1 MSAMRFGVGQS
12 VTRKEDDP
20 LLRGNGRYVADVA
33 PRGTLHAVVVRSPN
47 AHARFRID
55 AGKARTIPGVHLV
68 LTGAE
73 IAEFGLLPC
82 PVGFPGAKLDVPP
95 YPILARDEV
104 RHVGDAVAFVVADTL
119 ERAKDAAEAI
129 AIAWEPLPH
138 VIGVAEALKPGAPL
152 VWPRQGGNTVFDV
165 PVGDKTATE
174 RAFADAAKVVS
185 VTLVNQRLVT
195 NYLDTRGVVAEYD
208 AAAELLSL
216 TLSSQ
221 GPHTIRDVLAAIL
234 RVPAEKLRV
243 ITPDVG
249 GGFGTKLFP
258 YREYA
263 LAAVA
268 AQRLHAPV
276 TWIADRSEHFLGD
289 AQGRDNLTTAR
300 LALDK
305 RHRFLALDVD
315 LVADMGA
322 YLSMYAPYIPYIG
335 AGMSPGIYDILACHV
350 RVRGIYTNTVPVDA
364 YRGAGRPEAA
374 YVIERLVDAAA
385 REIGIAPD
393 ELRRRNFIK
402 PSAMPYQTATGKS
415 YDSGDFVAHMGRAQ
429 DIADWAGF
437 RVRLAQS
444 KKAGRLRGIG
454 LATYIEACGNNG
466 PETAVIQ
473 LERDGS
479 VTVLI
484 GSQSTGQGHATAYA
498 QLVAERLGIPPE
510 RVTVVQGD
518 TARIATGVGTG
529 GSSSISCGG
538 ASLDGATK
546 KLAENLKALAGEAL
560 EAGTDDLE
568 IASGAVRVAGTD
580 RTISFAELAQRP
592 DARDRLSATDAFRP
606 PQATFPNGT
615 HVVEVEIDPATGETR
630 IANYVVVD
638 DFGATLN
645 PLLLAGQVHGG
656 TAQGI
661 GQALMERTVYDPD
674 SGQLTTASLMD
685 YALPRAEE
693 VPAIAF
699 ETHNVRCLHNPLGV
713 KGAGEAGA
721 IGSCPA
727 VMNAVVDALWR
738 ALRIAHLDM
747 PATPARVWEAIE
759 QARRMH
765 TLQRARQHGF
775 VIFPALGKPV
785 IIPLFAVRVR
795 SQKKGRPS

>member
-1 MSAMRFGVGQS
+1 MPLKFGVGQS

-20 LLRGNGRYVADVA
+20 LLRGRGRYVADVA
-33 PRGTLHAVVVRSPN
+33 PRATLHAVVVRSPH

-55 AGKARTIPGVHLV
+55 AQKARTMPGVRLI

-73 IAEFGLLPC
+73 TAELGLLPC
-82 PVGFPGAKLDVPP
+82 PIALPDTKFDVPP
-95 YPILARDEV
+95 YPMLAREEV
-104 RHVGDAVAFVVADTL
+104 RHVGDAVAFVVADTI
-119 ERAKDAAEAI
+119 EQARDAAEAI
-129 AIAWEPLPH
+129 ALAWEPLPH
-138 VIGVAEALKPGAPL
+138 VVGVSEALKPDAPH
-152 VWPRQGGNTVFDV
+152 VWPQQRGNTVFDLAL
-165 PVGDKTATE
+165 GDRAATE
-174 RAFADAAKVVS
+174 RAFAGAAKVVS
-185 VTLVNQRLVT
+185 LTLVNQRLVT

-208 AAAELLSL
+208 AAQERLTV

-221 GPHTIRDVLAAIL
+221 GPHVIRDVLAGIL
-234 RVPAEKLRV
+234 HLPPEKLRV

-249 GGFGTKLFP
+249 GGFGTKLFA

-263 LAAVA
+263 LAAFA
-268 AQRLHAPV
+268 AQRLRATV
-276 TWIADRSEHFLGD
+276 SWIAERSEHFLGD
-289 AQGRDNLTTAR
+289 AQGRDNVTTAR

-305 RHRFLALDVD
+305 RHRFLALDID

-322 YLSMYAPYIPYIG
+322 YLSMYAPYIPFIG
-335 AGMSPGIYDILACHV
+335 AGMSPGIYDIPACHV
-350 RVRGIYTNTVPVDA
+350 RVRAVYTNTVPVDA

-385 REIGIAPD
+385 RELAIAPD
-393 ELRRRNFIK
+393 TLRRRNFIK
-402 PSAMPYQTATGKS
+402 PGAMPYQTATGKN
-415 YDSGDFVAHMGRAQ
+415 YDSGDFAAHMQRAQ
-429 DIADWAGF
+429 QIADWDGF
-437 RVRLAQS
+437 RARLAQS

-466 PETAVIQ
+466 PETARIA

-479 VTVLI
+479 VTILI

-498 QLVAERLGIPPE
+498 QLVAERLGLPPE
-510 RVTVVQGD
+510 RVSVVQGD
-518 TARIATGVGTG
+518 TERIATGVGTG

-560 EAGTDDLE
+560 EAGADDLE
-568 IASGAVRVAGTD
+568 ITDGAVRVAGTD
-580 RTISFAELAQRP
+580 RTISLAALAQRP
-592 DARDRLSATDAFRP
+592 DARERLSAADAFTP

-615 HVVEVEIDPATGETR
+615 HIAEVEIDPATGATR
-630 IANYVVVD
+630 IINYVVVD

-661 GQALMERTVYDPD
+661 GQALMEHTVYDPD

-685 YALPRAEE
+685 YALPRADE

-699 ETHNVRCLHNPLGV
+699 ETHNVRCPHNPLGV

-727 VMNAVVDALWR
+727 VMNAIIDALWR
-738 ALRIAHLDM
+738 ALRIGHLDM
-747 PATPARVWEAIE
+747 PATPQRVWDAIE
-759 QARRMH
+759 RARRLH
-765 TLQRARQHGF
+765 TL
-775 VIFPALGKPV
+775 
-785 IIPLFAVRVR
+785 
-795 SQKKGRPS
+795 